1 MNFTLNK
8 REFRGVIKL
17 RYYWEFIPTMCV
29 CGDLFDA
36 DYAMICIRGGYII
49 RRHNEIWNLQAK
61 TLQAVCTEVEIE
73 PVLQGGTGEVLPM
86 GTNRAP
92 DARLDIRARGFWA
105 REQSAFF
112 DVRVCHPNADSHQN
126 LTLEQSYK
134 PHENDIFKSAFA
146 RLEFVR

>member
-1 MNFTLNK
+1 MKFTLNK

-17 RYYWEFIPTMCV
+17 RYYWEFILTMCV

-61 TLQAVCTEVEIE
+61 TLQAVCTEVEIQ

-92 DARLDIRARGFWA
+92 DARLDIRSRASG
-105 REQSAFF
+105 RENSRRSLMFGYAT
-112 DVRVCHPNADSHQN
+112 
-126 LTLEQSYK
+126 LTLTQTRISTRSRFTSYTRMR
-134 PHENDIFKSAFA
+134 KSAFT
-146 RLEFVR
+146 LIEFLW